1 MACGFHNIWDP
12 NWEGMMTMTTDRG
25 MHSWPLHT
33 AGLPPAWQPQA
44 PSAGVP
50 ANKVEFLS
58 PFMTRLHKTQVSL
71 LPHTLSDEAA
81 TSPPEARGGN
91 TDPNSQWEECQRTCD
106 HLKTA
111 VERQCLTSWGSQ
123 GRLHR
128 RVGIERGMEICQ
140 GKWHGW
146 EVILQRE
153 QRLSG
158 LYIYRE
164 QRNVRRN
171 VKGDYEVNQASK
183 ENKSHCFQTPWL
195 EHINMSE
202 PLMQLDNCPS
212 ILKAY
217 TFIWESIA
225 QKMGLKWG
233 LWRDSFFITNTE
245 YLLFTGTILRTWWFQ
260 LI

>member
-1 MACGFHNIWDP
+1 MGSTISGTPTGKAWWLWLLTGVCTHDLSIQLVYLLHGSLRLQVQVSQQTRWKPYHL
-12 NWEGMMTMTTDRG
+12 
-25 MHSWPLHT
+25 SWPGFIRHKFHVC
-33 AGLPPAWQPQA
+33 P
-44 PSAGVP
+44 VP
-50 ANKVEFLS
+50 FQMKQL
-58 PFMTRLHKTQVSL
+58 QV
-71 LPHTLSDEAA
+71 H
-81 TSPPEARGGN
+81 PEARGGN
-91 TDPNSQWEECQRTCD
+91 TDPNSQWEECQRTCG

-111 VERQCLTSWGSQ
+111 VKRQCVASWGSQ

-128 RVGIERGMEICQ
+128 RGGIEREMEICQ
-140 GKWHGW
+140 GKWHVW

-153 QRLSG
+153 QHLSG
-158 LYIYRE
+158 LYIHRE

-171 VKGDYEVNQASK
+171 VKGDYEVDQASK
-183 ENKSHCFQTPWL
+183 ENQSHCFQTPWL
-195 EHINMSE
+195 EHVNMSE

-225 QKMGLKWG
+225 QQMGLKWG